1 MRTRVFSISP
11 RAPMVKF
18 FFLLLGM
25 APLALT
31 GCQAPWST
39 AEMGQ
44 KITVAPTSSV
54 GAELRRRPL
63 QFPTVTP
70 GGACP
75 ASSLHTI
82 NAGVGSGLGNGPVY
96 LSFGERDVFMFAPA
110 SNFSSDEWGGDKVIW
125 ATRPEYQGYVLA
137 RGQQLD
143 GADRVGFGRGDVP
156 SDEYFFRPESDPN
169 FNDGWV
175 YDTNYL
181 RFRAPGC
188 YAIQI
193 DGTNFSSVVV
203 FQAEPK

>member
-11 RAPMVKF
+11 RALLVQF
-18 FFLLLGM
+18 LLLLGM
-25 APLALT
+25 TSLALT
-31 GCQAPWST
+31 GCQAPWPV
-39 AEMGQ
+39 AETGQ
-44 KITVAPTSSV
+44 KITATPTSGV
-54 GAELRRRPL
+54 GAELRQRPL

-75 ASSLHTI
+75 ASSRHTI

-96 LSFGERDVFMFAPA
+96 LSFGERDVFTFGPA
-110 SNFSSDEWGGDKVIW
+110 SDFSSPEWGGDKVIW
-125 ATRPEYQGYVLA
+125 AVRPDYQGYVLA
-137 RGQQLD
+137 RGRQID
-143 GADRVGFGRGDVP
+143 GPNSVGFGRGTP
-156 SDEYFFRPESDPN
+156 IPPAEYLFRSESDPN

-193 DGTNFSSVVV
+193 DGANFSSVVV
-203 FQAEPK
+203 FQVRQQ